1 VPSVYAIFGSNAI
14 GKHAR
19 DAEIEAFTLPGA

>member
-1 VPSVYAIFGSNAI
+1 VPAVYAIFGTNTI

-19 DAEIEAFTLPGA
+19 DAEIAAFTLPGA